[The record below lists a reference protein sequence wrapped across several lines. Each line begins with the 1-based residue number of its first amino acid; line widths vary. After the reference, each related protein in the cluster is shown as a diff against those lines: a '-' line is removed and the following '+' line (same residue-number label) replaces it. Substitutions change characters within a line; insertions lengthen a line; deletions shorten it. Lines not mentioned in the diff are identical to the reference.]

1 MHRIKPGDKSCVLAY
16 DEIVKGLEGNIY
28 SLVNVAPDLQQ
39 LYIDLTVNTLKR
51 RNPHT
56 GRTYAQEPALA
67 FIEFR
72 NEDDIFWPS
81 TQNAVEKCP
90 TYKKRFNEYFSDW
103 LQKKYGTQ
111 EKLVAA
117 WGPRAL
123 NAYPEYQK
131 DESLAARNIYPI
143 AHFWWYTPE
152 GLKNQEE
159 NKGTRRRLLDTARFL
174 YEFQNDFY
182 TRFARAIRATGYK
195 GPLVGSCW
203 QAGEGV
209 PNWYNLHS
217 DYLAGVID
225 RHNYF
230 GGQTESW
237 FLKPQ
242 TKIDN
247 RSMLS
252 QPGSG
257 LLSTGMQMVKDRPFA
272 LSEWIHVTPSEW
284 NAEGPALIAAYGMG
298 LQGWDASYHF
308 AINVPRFANTIN
320 EPRLW
325 NVDTP
330 TQIGLYPAVAR
341 MVHRSDVREGAF
353 VSTRKVHIPG
363 LAEGRLGF
371 EERVT
376 QTGDVKSFGGDVPVE
391 ALAAGKVAVE
401 FTAKAEPTL
410 PVDLKRYT
418 RSKVITSSTGEL
430 QWNYAE
436 AGKGFCT
443 INTPGTKAVVGFAP
457 GRNFMLG
464 EVSMRVD
471 NSFAV
476 VFVTSLER
484 NRAIAGDGCG
494 ARPQHGHEMERRPH
508 PSGRSRAGADSD
520 GAGARRHHAAAP
532 RHQRR
537 QYTRPR
543 RSPHRADFACSQ
555 WPHRNRRRA
564 RQNAVLRNRA
574 SLNASPKG
582 KLVSSKPAAQRLC
595 DELNLI
601 RRELSEEVR
610 RLQPEHLDWSPQ
622 PGMKSYRALLAE
634 IAVVESGCRAWAVS
648 ESDESDWDEQIK
660 SAPDAESLLQ
670 VLKQIRAQTLS
681 YLQTCSE
688 EELQATVTVPEH
700 SRQYVGGPTHARE
713 EIFRWIA
720 RHEYY
725 HLGQIITYHWLRGD
739 NPYQRG

>member
-1 MHRIKPGDKSCVLAY
+1 LMRDDHFVFADGTRVKFWGVNQGNFDAVPPKEESDVQAARFEKYGVNCVRLHKFVESVGHPQDSTKLTDEGWKNLDYHTAKLKQHGVYSGWSHLFMHRIKPGDKSRVLAY
-16 DEIVKGLEGNIY
+16 DEIVKGLDSNIY

-39 LYIDLTVNTLKR
+39 LYIDLTVNMLRR

-56 GRTYAQEPALA
+56 GLTYAQEPALA

-90 TYKKRFNEYFSDW
+90 TYKKRFNQYFSDW

-111 EKLVAA
+111 ERLVAA

-123 NAYPEYQK
+123 NAYPEFQK

-152 GLKNQEE
+152 GLKSQGDT
-159 NKGTRRRLLDTARFL
+159 KGTRLRLLDTARFL

-217 DYLAGVID
+217 DYLVGIID

-308 AINVPRFANTIN
+308 AINMPRFANTIN

-341 MVHRSDVREGAF
+341 MVHRGDVKEGAY

-363 LAEGRLGF
+363 LAQGRVGF

-376 QTGDVKSFGGDVPVE
+376 QTGDVKSFSGDVPTE

-401 FTAKAEPTL
+401 FTAKPEPTL
-410 PVDLKRYT
+410 PIDLSRYT
-418 RSKVITSSTGEL
+418 RGKAITSSTRQL
-430 QWNYAE
+430 QWDYTE

-457 GRNFMLG
+457 NRNFALG
-464 EVSMRVD
+464 AVGMRID
-471 NSFAV
+471 NPFAV
-476 VFVTSLER
+476 VFVTSLEKG
-484 NRAIAGDGCG
+484 RAISASNRLLVTAV
-494 ARPQHGHEMERRPH
+494 ARAHNTGMRWSTDR
-508 PSGRSRAGADSD
+508 
-520 GAGARRHHAAAP
+520 
-532 RHQRR
+532 
-537 QYTRPR
+537 TM
-543 RSPHRADFACSQ
+543 
-555 WPHRNRRRA
+555 
-564 RQNAVLRNRA
+564 V
-574 SLNASPKG
+574 
-582 KLVSSKPAAQRLC
+582 
-595 DELNLI
+595 
-601 RRELSEEVR
+601 EEVG
-610 RLQPEHLDWSPQ
+610 Q
-622 PGMKSYRALLAE
+622 
-634 IAVVESGCRAWAVS
+634 
-648 ESDESDWDEQIK
+648 
-660 SAPDAESLLQ
+660 APILMEP
-670 VLKQIRAQTLS
+670 VR
-681 YLQTCSE
+681 
-688 EELQATVTVPEH
+688 ATVTLGRRTISAVNILDHDGRRTGRTLPVQNGRI
-700 SRQYVGGPTHARE
+700 SIDGARDKTLYY
-713 EIFRWIA
+713 EIV
-720 RHEYY
+720 
-725 HLGQIITYHWLRGD
+725 LR
-739 NPYQRG
+739 